1 MAVDRES
8 RRCGLRDALKL
19 KSDSQPHIVFL
30 VLVTENVTVV
40 RGELF
45 ILVAESLTV
54 GPIKYA
60 ECSRTVAS
68 ANS

>member
-45 ILVAESLTV
+45 ILVAESLTD
-54 GPIKYA
+54 
-60 ECSRTVAS
+60 RQLM
-68 ANS
+68 

>member
-1 MAVDRES
+1 VFS
-8 RRCGLRDALKL
+8 PSLKLLKSNGRRPRKTANSGLRHALKL

-45 ILVAESLTV
+45 ILVAESLTD
-54 GPIKYA
+54 
-60 ECSRTVAS
+60 RQLM
-68 ANS
+68 